1 MTYWRKLA
9 SREWFS
15 MLISVVLAA
24 LLWNFVGGEQTV
36 DKNVMIPVE
45 VINLPRDLVISNQYK
60 KEIEVAV
67 NGPRALILELEGRQ
81 ITRQI
86 DLSKAVPG
94 TTVIT
99 NDVDSIPMR
108 RGITV
113 LRVQPASIILSLDKL
128 IQKKFSINPV
138 TTGEPSPGYIL
149 KRLQMDPETITI
161 TGPETVLSQYDVL
174 RTKVININGLRKS
187 IQQQVP
193 LDLEPAIVDLIG
205 ETTIT
210 ADITVALETV
220 QKQYKIKLAEPIKT
234 GDKLIEQVHV
244 IANVPKLL
252 INNKTNVASLLSAMV
267 VEDKENGFG
276 VVRIIP
282 SKELT
287 LPVEV
292 ISIDPATVELEKPP
306 AAPEQVPQSQA
317 EPSSLEQQGATEP
330 EQPETTAN

>member
-1 MTYWRKLA
+1 MTYWRKFMA
-9 SREWFS
+9 KEWFP
-15 MLISVVLAA
+15 MVISLVLATI
-24 LLWNFVGGEQTV
+24 LWNLVGGEQTV

-45 VINLPRDLVISNQYK
+45 VINLPRDLVISNQFK
-60 KEIEVAV
+60 KEIEVRV
-67 NGPRALILELEGRQ
+67 NGPRSLILELETKQ

-94 TTVIT
+94 TTVIP

-113 LRVQPASIILSLDKL
+113 LRVQPSSIILSLDKL
-128 IQKKFSINPV
+128 IQKRFQINPV

-149 KRLQMDPETITI
+149 KRLQMDPEVITI
-161 TGPETVLSQYDVL
+161 TGPETVLSRYDVL
-174 RTKVININGLRKS
+174 RTKVININGLRNS

-220 QKQYKIKLAEPIKT
+220 QKQYKVKLAEPVT
-234 GDKLIEQVHV
+234 SGDKILEQVQV

-252 INNKTNVASLLSAMV
+252 IENKVNVSSLLTAMV
-267 VEDKENGFG
+267 IEDQENGFG
-276 VVRIIP
+276 VVRILP

-292 ISIDPATVELEKPP
+292 ISIDPATVELEKIPEPP
-306 AAPEQVPQSQA
+306 GVELLQESEAPA
-317 EPSSLEQQGATEP
+317 EDQQGEP
-330 EQPETTAN
+330 ENINPEPTSS

>member
-1 MTYWRKLA
+1 MTYWRKFMAKEWFLMVVSLVLA
-9 SREWFS
+9 S
-15 MLISVVLAA
+15 
-24 LLWNFVGGEQTV
+24 LLWNFVSGERTV

-45 VINLPRDLVISNQYK
+45 VINLPRDLVISNQFK
-60 KEIEVAV
+60 KEIEVTV
-67 NGPRALILELEGRQ
+67 NGPRSLILELETKQ

-113 LRVQPASIILSLDKL
+113 LRVQPSTIILSLDKL
-128 IQKKFSINPV
+128 IQKRFTVNPV
-138 TTGEPSPGYIL
+138 TTGQPSPGYIL
-149 KRLQMDPETITI
+149 KRLQMDPDVITI
-161 TGPETVLSQYDVL
+161 TGPETVLSRYEVL
-174 RTKVININGLRKS
+174 RTRVINLNGLKKS

-210 ADITVALETV
+210 AEITVALETV
-220 QKQYKIKLAEPIKT
+220 QKQYKIKLDEPITSGGKVI
-234 GDKLIEQVHV
+234 GQVHV

-252 INNKTNVASLLSAMV
+252 LDNKTNIASLLSAR
-267 VEDKENGFG
+267 VEEDTENGFG

-282 SKELT
+282 SQDLT

-292 ISIDPATVELEKPP
+292 ISIDPATVELKKTAESPDQLPQTQTTAP
-306 AAPEQVPQSQA
+306 ASVPQGGNGNT
-317 EPSSLEQQGATEP
+317 PKKP
-330 EQPETTAN
+330 